1 MPRPAIPRGRQ
12 QKHSMLENNAT
23 YIEYVDRLTELA
35 VSMFEWKNLPS
46 TVDERFL
53 EMTLF
58 GKGFAVFY
66 KDEDLGDYLALP
78 AKIGGELDNY
88 NIPKLRT
95 AYATNG
101 YQYELDESNSV
112 IIYNNMIHKN
122 SVLDVHM
129 FAERLY
135 EMDRI
140 IDVNINAQKT
150 PVLISCDE
158 TQRLTLKNLYMQ
170 FDGNMPVIYGDKNI
184 NPNSLK
190 VLSTGAPF
198 VADKIYQLKNQR
210 WNEMLTYLGI
220 SNVNYQKK
228 ERMISDEV
236 LRGQGGTIASRY
248 SRLNE
253 RKKAC
258 KAINEMFGLNMDCVF
273 REDYREADDEI
284 MFSGDTGENDM
295 DTVAIDLRTN

>member
-12 QKHSMLENNAT
+12 QRHSMLKNDAT

-35 VSMFEWKNLPS
+35 VSMFEWKNLPK
-46 TVDERFL
+46 TIDERFL

-78 AKIGGELDNY
+78 AKIGGELNIY
-88 NIPKLRT
+88 NIPKIRT

-140 IDVNINAQKT
+140 IDVNIGAQKT

-258 KAINEMFGLNMDCVF
+258 EAINEMFGLNMDCVF
-273 REDYREADDEI
+273 REDYREADDEV
-284 MFSGDTGENDM
+284 MFSGKTGENDM